1 MIGPALLVL
10 GGLVALAWTAL
21 AIRLIRLTRGPWF
34 RFLKAA
40 DSSVEL
46 VNSPTVAAIVPARN
60 EEAHVASTVASLRRQ
75 DYPNLTLTLIDDQ
88 STDSTRAVLQ
98 RLQDE
103 PASGLPPLAV
113 VEGVER
119 PAGWVGKTWAVHQG
133 ARTTTADWLW
143 LVDADMGLD
152 PAALRTALVEA
163 ERTGADLVSFLPGVH
178 CETFWQRMIAV
189 SFLHILAHLFALDR
203 VNDPDRAE
211 ALAAGGFILV
221 RRAVYER
228 VGGHEA
234 LRHAIIEDIELARNV
249 KRGGGK
255 LAVRLAPDL
264 AWTHMYGSF
273 GEIWVG
279 LRKNAYAG
287 MDFMPHK
294 FVVGAMVALTMAWA
308 PPAALVGGLVLG
320 SPPLMIVGGW
330 GILAQVAATI
340 PNLIFV
346 GASWPYALALPAGI
360 SAYVAITSASVWHY
374 HRGHIHW
381 KGRSI
386 AVATIDRPVVA
397 GRHPGQ
403 TDEIPGQDSA
413 KRR

>member
-1 MIGPALLVL
+1 MIGLALLGL
-10 GGLVALAWTAL
+10 GGLVAAAWTAL
-21 AIRLIRLTRGPWF
+21 AIRLIGLTRGPWF

-40 DSSVEL
+40 DPSIAMVSK
-46 VNSPTVAAIVPARN
+46 PTVAAIVPARN
-60 EEAHVASTVASLRRQ
+60 EEAHVAATVASLCRQ
-75 DYPNLTLTLIDDQ
+75 DYPNLTLTLIDDE

-103 PASGLPPLAV
+103 PAPGLPRLVV
-113 VEGVER
+113 VEGVRR

-133 ARTTTADWLW
+133 ATTATADWLW

-152 PAALRTALVEA
+152 PTALRTALIEA

-178 CETFWQRMIAV
+178 CETFWQRTIAI
-189 SFLHILAHLFALDR
+189 SFLHILAHLFTLDR
-203 VNDPDRAE
+203 VNNPDRPE

-221 RRAVYER
+221 RRATYEQ

-234 LRHAIIEDIELARNV
+234 LRHAIVEDLELARNV
-249 KRGGGK
+249 KHAGGK
-255 LAVRLAPDL
+255 LAVRLAPEL

-273 GEIWVG
+273 SEIWVG

-294 FVVGAMVALTMAWA
+294 FIVGAIVALVMGWA
-308 PPAALVGGLVLG
+308 PLASLAGGWVLNW
-320 SPPLMIVGGW
+320 PILMIVGGW

-340 PNLIFV
+340 PNAIFARV
-346 GASWPYALALPAGI
+346 AWPYALALPAGI
-360 SAYVAITSASVWHY
+360 SAYVAIASASVWHF
-374 HRGHIHW
+374 HRGHIFW

-386 AVATIDRPVVA
+386 KVASINRPVVT
-397 GRHPGQ
+397 GQHPGKN
-403 TDEIPGQDSA
+403 DKIPGQDSA